1 MSMYDYVAFIISF
14 ILVTL
19 SYIFFIQESFAV
31 SPPFSLQGI
40 YNNHSDWSLEKTL
53 GYSNVKNISECT
65 TQQHRFLSPHIAA
78 ADYISDGKTLNAT
91 LWLSSPFKVP
101 SISSSSGFKQI
112 ERTYAMLI
120 HIDSAYDIGQNYQA
134 AIQWSSLT
142 NTWSKITKK
151 SSPPFVV
158 KTGNE
163 EILDQKDNYTNFFR
177 SGKNYVDLPLNLGFL
192 GYPYQYSIISYAS
205 DTYLTKDYHICH
217 LKDITSVV
225 HIPPPEFI
233 ISTLPNS
240 VNLFPGENKSIELRI
255 KSNTNLNSHATIY
268 TNQTED
274 KGIMITPS
282 PRDISIIP
290 SGIASSL
297 LETKAS
303 ENAKAHPY
311 TIPIYITISF
321 PTAVT
326 NWLSGNILA
335 NPQSAI
341 INKISNFTI
350 TVHQPLSFQEQLKN
364 IWESWGAPI
373 NGVVGIITAISGGGI
388 AGLVYK
394 KLRHDKRRDKR
405 YQEKK

>member
-1 MSMYDYVAFIISF
+1 MYGCIAFIISF
-14 ILVTL
+14 YVVVTA
-19 SYIFFIQESFAV
+19 SDPFYFDESFAV
-31 SPPFSLQGI
+31 SPPFPLQGI
-40 YNNHSDWSLEKTL
+40 YNNHSDWSLQKTI
-53 GYSNVKNISECT
+53 GYESVKSISECL
-65 TQQHRFLSPHIAA
+65 TQQHQFLSPHIAA

-101 SISSSSGFKQI
+101 SISSSSGLKQI

-120 HIDSAYDIGQNYQA
+120 HIDSAYDIGQNYQST
-134 AIQWSSLT
+134 IQWSSLT

-158 KTGNE
+158 KTNNE
-163 EILDQKDNYTNFFR
+163 QILAQKNNYTDFFR
-177 SGKNYVDLPLNLGFL
+177 SGKSYVDLSLNLAL
-192 GYPYQYSIISYAS
+192 IGYPSQYSIISYAS
-205 DTYLTKDYHICH
+205 DTYLTRDNHICH

-240 VNLFPGENKSIELRI
+240 VNLFPGENKSIVLQI
-255 KSNTNLNSHATIY
+255 KSNTNLNSNVTIY
-268 TNQTED
+268 TDHTED
-274 KGIMITPS
+274 KNIMITPI
-282 PRDISIIP
+282 PRVLPIIP

-303 ENAKAHPY
+303 EDAKAHPY
-311 TIPIYITISF
+311 TIPIYISISF
-321 PTAVT
+321 PTAVA
-326 NWLSGNILA
+326 NWLSGTILA

-341 INKISNFTI
+341 INKLSNLTI
-350 TVHQPLSFQEQLKN
+350 TVHQPLSFQEQVKN

-373 NGVVGIITAISGGGI
+373 NGFVGIITAICGGGI

-394 KLRHDKRRDKR
+394 KLRHNKKREKR
-405 YQEKK
+405 HLEKK